1 MSRARAGFEVAA
13 EIALLFAV
21 VWRAG
26 EWLPIPQRAGEALDV
41 AFMVLAAAIVLYAW
55 RRTHTGFRELGLA
68 PSQWHGGWGS
78 AAAFTAVAILGL
90 VALGAALGTASVPM
104 TRIPWLFQYLPGLAA
119 QQLLMQGFFAPR
131 FETLVGRVAE
141 PHRQAATIAATTVA
155 FVALHAPNPA
165 LMAGVAIAGAFW
177 VWHFLVHRNL
187 LAVLASHLA
196 LGITAMA
203 ALGPGPML
211 NLRVGPGALELLL
224 R

>member
-1 MSRARAGFEVAA
+1 
-13 EIALLFAV
+13 
-21 VWRAG
+21 
-26 EWLPIPQRAGEALDV
+26 
-41 AFMVLAAAIVLYAW
+41 
-55 RRTHTGFRELGLA
+55 
-68 PSQWHGGWGS
+68 
-78 AAAFTAVAILGL
+78 
-90 VALGAALGTASVPM
+90 M

-131 FETLVGRVAE
+131 FETLVGGAPE
-141 PHRQAATIAATTVA
+141 PHRRAATIAVTTVA
-155 FVALHAPNPA
+155 FVALHTPNPA

-177 VWHFLVHRNL
+177 VWHFLVHRKL
-187 LAVLASHLA
+187 PAVLASHLA

>member
-1 MSRARAGFEVAA
+1 VAA
-13 EIALLFAV
+13 EFALLFAV

-41 AFMVLAAAIVLYAW
+41 AFMVLAAVIVLYAW
-55 RRTHTGFRELGLA
+55 RRTHTGLGELGLA
-68 PSQWHGGWGS
+68 PSQWRGGWGS

-90 VALGAALGTASVPM
+90 VALGAALGTASVPIS
-104 TRIPWLFQYLPGLAA
+104 RIPWLLQYLPGLAA

-131 FETLVGRVAE
+131 FETLVGRVPE
-141 PHRQAATIAATTVA
+141 PHRRAAAIAATTAA
-155 FVALHAPNPA
+155 FVALHTPNPA

-187 LAVLASHLA
+187 PAVLASHLA